1 MLCSGSSRY
10 KPDGSKYG
18 NGGKADAGVSKD
30 KKDKY
35 EDKED
40 NYKGKEDKYEG
51 KEDKYEGKEDK
62 YEDKKDKYEDKE
74 DKYEDKED
82 KYEGKG
88 NDKGKEDKYE
98 DKEGNNKGKENE
110 DVGSTDPTQT
120 PKDLPSKCFS
130 CTCSRHFDKQVIDI
144 GDFLRRLVHGGFLIT
159 CFCFI
164 ENSYCL
170 FQCGSDGRIYSNPCV
185 LDCVKKR

>member
-1 MLCSGSSRY
+1 MLGSGSSRY

-18 NGGKADAGVSKD
+18 NGGKADAGVNND
-30 KKDKY
+30 
-35 EDKED
+35 ED
-40 NYKGKEDKYEG
+40 KEDKYEG
-51 KEDKYEGKEDK
+51 KEDKYENKKDK
-62 YEDKKDKYEDKE
+62 YEGKKDKYEDKE

-82 KYEGKG
+82 KYEDKEDKHEG
-88 NDKGKEDKYE
+88 KGKEDKY
-98 DKEGNNKGKENE
+98 EGNNKGKENE

-120 PKDLPSKCFS
+120 PKDLPSKCYS
-130 CTCSRHFDKQVIDI
+130 CPCSRHFDKQVIDI

-159 CFCFI
+159 CFCFT